1 MFIFLEEVMNITV
14 VGRKIKVTQAIR
26 DFIEKK
32 VENALGYINN
42 IVWVQVVVGVEK
54 KQHFA
59 EIVAHVGHHTVT
71 AKGVSDDLYSAIDD
85 VLEKIEKQ
93 AKRYKEK
100 EIALRNNPQDID
112 YTPVSPIDIKFS
124 VVKNVPVKPMTR
136 EEAVIEM
143 EKLGYNFW
151 LFLDKET
158 NQPQVVFKRLDSTYG
173 ILLPTKAK

>member
-1 MFIFLEEVMNITV
+1 MNITV

-32 VENALGYINN
+32 VENTLGYINN

-85 VLEKIEKQ
+85 VLDKIEKQ

-100 EIALRNNPQDID
+100 EIALRNNPQDIN